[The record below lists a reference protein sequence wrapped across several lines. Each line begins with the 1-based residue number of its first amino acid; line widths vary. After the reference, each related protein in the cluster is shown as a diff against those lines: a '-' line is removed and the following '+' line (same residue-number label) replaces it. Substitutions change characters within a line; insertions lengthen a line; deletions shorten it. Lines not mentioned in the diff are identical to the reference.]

1 MKKVGDRS
9 ESSWVSGFLVTSG
22 ACVSTLDIL
31 LLHSILL
38 LIATDFSTLYYYF
51 ILYDYFQCKNK
62 ITKCLFWLWSRRG

>member
-1 MKKVGDRS
+1 MKKVGDCS
-9 ESSWVSGFLVTSG
+9 EISWVSGFLVTSG

-51 ILYDYFQCKNK
+51 ISLYDYFECKNK
-62 ITKCLFWLWSRRG
+62 ITKWPVLAVV